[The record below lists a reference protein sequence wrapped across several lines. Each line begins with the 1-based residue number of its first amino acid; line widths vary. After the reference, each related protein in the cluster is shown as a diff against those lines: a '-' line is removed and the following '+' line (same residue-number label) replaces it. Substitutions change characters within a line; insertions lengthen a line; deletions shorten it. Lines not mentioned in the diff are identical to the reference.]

1 MNKMFTREEVIGKLK
16 KSIAIKKSILL
27 ASAGDGFTAKL
38 LERGGIDLIGVYNT
52 GIYRHYGIGSLAGL
66 LPIGRNNQMVLDY
79 APTIIQRLKET
90 PIVAGFCGQDP
101 ATLWEPMFRQIKE
114 MGIIGIQNFPTVGLI
129 DADSVFRQNLEES
142 DLGFYK
148 EVEMLKL
155 AHDMGFL
162 TVGYCFTPDE
172 VRMIAGEAQVDI
184 VAVHCG
190 CTTGGLTGV
199 KSVMTIEDAIN
210 TTNNFTKIAREVRPG
225 GDFMVIT
232 HGGPMDTVEN
242 SSKVLSGTEA
252 VGYTCGSSL
261 ERTSV
266 EPVLV
271 KATQEFK
278 NMDINVPDW
287 MDI

>member
-1 MNKMFTREEVIGKLK
+1 MNKIFTREEVIEKLK

-38 LERGGIDLIGVYNT
+38 LEKGGIDLIGVYNT
-52 GIYRHYGIGSLAGL
+52 GVYRHYGIGSLAGL
-66 LPIGRNNQMVLDY
+66 LPIGRNNQMVIDY
-79 APTIIQRLKET
+79 APTIIQRLNDT

-155 AHDMGFL
+155 AHDMGFF

-172 VRMIAGEAQVDI
+172 VKMVTSEAKVD
-184 VAVHCG
+184 
-190 CTTGGLTGV
+190 
-199 KSVMTIEDAIN
+199 
-210 TTNNFTKIAREVRPG
+210 
-225 GDFMVIT
+225 
-232 HGGPMDTVEN
+232 
-242 SSKVLSGTEA
+242 
-252 VGYTCGSSL
+252 
-261 ERTSV
+261 
-266 EPVLV
+266 
-271 KATQEFK
+271 
-278 NMDINVPDW
+278 
-287 MDI
+287 

>member
-1 MNKMFTREEVIGKLK
+1 M
-16 KSIAIKKSILL
+16 
-27 ASAGDGFTAKL
+27 
-38 LERGGIDLIGVYNT
+38 
-52 GIYRHYGIGSLAGL
+52 
-66 LPIGRNNQMVLDY
+66 
-79 APTIIQRLKET
+79 
-90 PIVAGFCGQDP
+90 AGFCGQDP
-101 ATLWEPMFRQIKE
+101 ATLWGPMFRQIKE

-129 DADSVFRQNLEES
+129 DSDSVFRQNLEES

-155 AHDMGFL
+155 AHDMGFF

-172 VRMIAGEAQVDI
+172 VKMVTSEAKVDI

-199 KSVMTIEDAIN
+199 KSVMTIEDAIE
-210 TTNNFTKIAREVRPG
+210 TTNHFTEIALKVRPE

-242 SSKVLSGTEA
+242 SAKVLAGTKA

-261 ERTSV
+261 ERTAV
-266 EPVLV
+266 EPVLI